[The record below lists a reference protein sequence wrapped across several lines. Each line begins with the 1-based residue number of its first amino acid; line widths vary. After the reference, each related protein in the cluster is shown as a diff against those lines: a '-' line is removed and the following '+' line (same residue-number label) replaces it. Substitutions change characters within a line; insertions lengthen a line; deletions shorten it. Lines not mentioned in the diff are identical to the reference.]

1 MFKSRIRDDNEKTN
15 NEILFITYVFTAVFV
30 ALIGYIIYFT
40 AFKSDSVIN
49 NAYNIKRG
57 ELLEERTIRGSI
69 MSGDGQVLA
78 RTVTREDGSTVRE
91 YPYGNVFAHAVGFMA
106 QGCIGVEAMA
116 NYKLLNCSD
125 FFADRIKNDLC
136 GGRNHGDTVVTTLDT
151 SLQETAASALGDRK
165 GAVVL
170 MDVKTGY
177 ILALVSKPD
186 FDPNNIDDIWDDIN
200 ADTENSPLLNR
211 ATQGLYPPG
220 STFKIVTAL
229 EYLREN
235 ENAASY
241 EFDCTG
247 HFEYDGVDINCYHGQ
262 NHGHM
267 DLGLSFAKSCNSS
280 FANISSGL
288 DKGKFAATCN
298 ELLFNSS
305 IPCPFSYKQS
315 TVKLDGDSDSAD
327 LIQTGIGQGK
337 TQITPIHMAMITS
350 AVANRGVLMEP
361 MVIDS
366 VRTAG
371 GAVIKDYKSRE
382 YGRLMSEDE
391 AAGLRELMRGV
402 VLNGTGSKLQG
413 TVGYEAAGKTGSAEY
428 SRDKTK
434 SHAWFAGFAPFD
446 DPQVAITVIVEGGG
460 SGGDTAVPIARMV
473 FDDYFNG
480 K

>member
-15 NEILFITYVFTAVFV
+15 NEILFITYIFAAVFV
-30 ALIGYIIYFT
+30 ALIFYIIYFT
-40 AFKSDSVIN
+40 AFKSDGVIN

-57 ELLEERTIRGSI
+57 EILEEKTVRGSI
-69 MSGDGQVLA
+69 FSGDGQVLA
-78 RTVTREDGSTVRE
+78 KTVTKDDGSEVRE
-91 YPYGNVFAHAVGFMA
+91 YPYANVFAHAVGFMA
-106 QGCIGVEAMA
+106 QGCIGIESMA

-125 FFADRIKNDLC
+125 FFTEKIGNDLHGIKNK
-136 GGRNHGDTVVTTLDT
+136 GDNVITTLDT
-151 SLQETAASALGDRK
+151 SLQTTACRALGDRK

-170 MDVKTGY
+170 MDVKTGH

-186 FDPNNIDDIWDDIN
+186 FDPNNIDEIWDSVN
-200 ADTENSPLLNR
+200 NDTENSPLLNR

-229 EYLREN
+229 EYIREN
-235 ENAASY
+235 NDTSLY

-247 HFEYDGVDINCYHGQ
+247 HFEYDGVKINCYHGQ

-288 DKGKFAATCN
+288 DKGKFGNTCN
-298 ELLFNSS
+298 GLLFNGK

-315 TVKLDGDSDSAD
+315 QVDLNSDSDSAD

-350 AVANRGVLMEP
+350 AVANGGILMEP
-361 MVIDS
+361 MVIDEI
-366 VRTAG
+366 RNTG
-371 GAVIKDYKSRE
+371 GIVVKDYKSRE

-391 AAGLRELMRGV
+391 SAKVRELMRGV
-402 VLNGTGSKLQG
+402 ILNGTGSRLQG

-428 SRDKTK
+428 SKDKTK
-434 SHAWFAGFAPFD
+434 SHAWFAGFAPYD
-446 DPQVAITVIVEGGG
+446 DPEVAITVIVEGGG
-460 SGGDTAVPIARMV
+460 SGGETAVPIARQV